1 MVVLVTEDN
10 TEVEQVWCNHAVIEI
25 GIGVQVRVDA
35 VLFLASS
42 CSICV
47 VCLQQH
53 VKQIPTWSMRVA
65 RRVLECTKEANR
77 STPQGVK
84 FVLRLKYRVRAGT
97 RILPWIRGRLFEGE
111 LFNTLFYTWPS

>member
-1 MVVLVTEDN
+1 MVVLVKEDN
-10 TEVEQVWCNHAVIEI
+10 TEVEQVWCNNAVIEI

-53 VKQIPTWSMRVA
+53 AKQISTWSTRVA

-84 FVLRLKYRVRAGT
+84 FALRLKYRVKAGT
-97 RILPWIRGRLFEGE
+97 DTPRIHEE
-111 LFNTLFYTWPS
+111 